1 MSKSIESIDKN
12 FVVDTAVTEPDVKFY
27 DPRKAPFKI
36 YGLYNPLSEDVY
48 KRMPTEIAT
57 KVNSGVAS
65 LHLDTAG
72 GRIRFATDSRYIV
85 INAKMPLMRR
95 SPHNPLTGTSSFDLY
110 IDGENGA
117 PSRFFK
123 PFIPPYDSDGGYESL
138 VDFKTRK
145 LRYITIC
152 FPSYAHVSQLYIGL
166 QEDAQLCEGLS
177 YRDMKPILYYGSSI
191 TQGACSSRAGNIY
204 QNIICRRNNIDYIN
218 LGFSGSAKA
227 EDVIV
232 DYLCALDPSIF
243 VMDYDH
249 NAPSVAHL
257 EDTHRKFY
265 EKYRAAHPEVPII
278 MVSKADVY
286 KNYEDSLARRDVIMA
301 TYLYARES
309 GDKKVYFVDGMRIYP
324 DAVYDDCMVDHCHPT
339 DLGMM
344 YMADA
349 IGTEISRILT
359 VGNIL

>member
-12 FVVDTAVTEPDVKFY
+12 FVVETGVTEPDLKFF
-27 DPRKAPFKI
+27 DPRKSPFKI
-36 YGLYNPLSEDVY
+36 YGLYNPESEDVY
-48 KRMPTEIAT
+48 KRMPTEIAK
-57 KVNSGVAS
+57 KVNNGVAN

-110 IDGENGA
+110 IDDEGGA

-138 VDFKTRK
+138 TDFKTRK

-152 FPSYAHVSQLYIGL
+152 FPSYAHVSELYIGV
-166 QEDAQLCEGLS
+166 QEDAVLREGLE

-204 QNIICRRNNIDYIN
+204 ENIICRRNNIDYIN
-218 LGFSGSAKA
+218 LGFSGSCKA
-227 EDVIV
+227 EDVMI
-232 DYLCALDPSIF
+232 DYLCTLDPSIF
-243 VMDYDH
+243 VIDYDH
-249 NAPSVAHL
+249 NAPNVEHL
-257 EDTHRKFY
+257 KNTHKKLY
-265 EKYRAAHPEVPII
+265 ERFREAHPDIPIVI
-278 MVSKADVY
+278 VSKADVY
-286 KNYEDSLARRDVIMA
+286 KNYEDSLARRDVIME
-301 TYLYARES
+301 TYLSARKS
-309 GDKKVYFVDGMRIYP
+309 GDKNVYFVDGMRMYP
-324 DAVYDDCMVDHCHPT
+324 DSLYDDCMVDHCHPT
-339 DLGMM
+339 DLGMSF
-344 YMADA
+344 MADA

-359 VGNIL
+359 RGNL

>member
-1 MSKSIESIDKN
+1 MSKSIENIDKN
-12 FVVDTAVTEPDVKFY
+12 FVVDTKVEEPDLRFF

-36 YGLYNPLSEDVY
+36 YGLYNPLSENVY

-57 KVNSGVAS
+57 KVNSGVAV
-65 LHLDTAG
+65 LHLETAG
-72 GRIRFATDSRYIV
+72 GRIRFATDSKYIV
-85 INAKMPLMRR
+85 INAKMPVMRR

-110 IDGENGA
+110 IDDENGA

-123 PFIPPYDSDGGYESL
+123 PFIPPYDSNGGFESIQE
-138 VDFKTRK
+138 FKTRK

-152 FPSYAHVSQLYIGL
+152 FPSYAEVSELYIGL
-166 QEDAQLCEGLS
+166 QEDAVIKEGLP

-227 EDVIV
+227 EDVMI
-232 DYLCALDPSIF
+232 DYLCTLDPSIF

-249 NAPSVAHL
+249 NAPNVEHL
-257 EDTHRKFY
+257 INTHRKLY
-265 EKYRAAHPEVPII
+265 ETYRAAHPDVPII
-278 MVSKADVY
+278 IVSKADVY
-286 KNYEDSLARRDVIMA
+286 KSYESSLERRDVIMA
-301 TYLYARES
+301 TYLYARQS
-309 GDKKVYFVDGMRIYP
+309 GDKNVYFVDGMRIYP
-324 DAVYDDCMVDHCHPT
+324 DSLYDDCMVDHCHPT
-339 DLGMM
+339 DLGMS
-344 YMADA
+344 YLADA

-359 VGNIL
+359 RGNF